1 MTGHELLEL
10 APVTGAISF
19 SGSVL
24 TGMIRRAVAGIDDP
38 IGLNLVVCVVLA
50 LLLGAILPHAFDG
63 LPTDFTAWAGVGGT
77 AAASG
82 AWTHNRFVKDKEP
95 EP

>member
-1 MTGHELLEL
+1 MTGHELLTL
-10 APVTGAISF
+10 APVTGAVSF
-19 SGSVL
+19 AGSLL
-24 TGMIRRAVAGIDDP
+24 TGMLRRAIAGINDP
-38 IGLNLVVCVVLA
+38 IGANLLICVGLS

-82 AWTHNRFVKDKEP
+82 VWTHNRFVKDKEP